1 MLLRLLSE
9 PIDADAGAEAKRR
22 KGRRPD
28 RPERGEWF
36 DDWDEGPVP
45 TLRPKAGV
53 VVSALRMLVLDEAD
67 ALLMPLSKYAT
78 AQQKISR
85 AAHPKEAATL
95 LQLLSPTT
103 APPAEL
109 QIVAASATVGRP
121 LRRREPLP

>member
-9 PIDADAGAEAKRR
+9 PIDADAGAGAKRR

-103 APPAEL
+103 ASHAEL

-121 LRRREPLP
+121 LRRREP